1 MTRRLL
7 VALLLSLAIAGV
19 HAQKGSVPD
28 ELAGTWTGTWEG
40 AGSGGFELVLEK
52 GKEGPAAGRV
62 TVTGEP
68 AYEATFRAL
77 TFDGKKMSAA
87 YDFPPESSMEIALD
101 AVFDGGACKG
111 TWVARAKANGEQV
124 ATGSFD
130 LKQKK

>member
-1 MTRRLL
+1 MTRRLV
-7 VALLLSLAIAGV
+7 VALLLSITIAGV

-28 ELAGTWTGTWEG
+28 ELAGTWTGTWDG

-68 AYEATFRAL
+68 AYEATFGGL
-77 TFDGKKMSAA
+77 KFDGKKMSAT
-87 YDFPPESSMEIALD
+87 YDFPPETSMEIALD

-111 TWVARAKANGEQV
+111 TWVARVKANGEQF
-124 ATGSFD
+124 ATGTID
-130 LKQKK
+130 LKKK